1 MRLLFDDWNLI
12 IGDYLKYCLLI
23 GTWLLI
29 ILLAPS
35 AAFAG
40 TDPKTSSPYA
50 TASIPALAALGDTQA
65 PSIPILIRP
74 EGSTITSDNTPEYVW
89 NGSTDPN
96 GNTVLYTLY
105 RDSVAT
111 YLGISNL
118 GNSAGVGYTA
128 RLEAGDLYLTPSS
141 ALPDGTYHW
150 HVTASDLSGN
160 ASQSTIWGF
169 TIDTLAPKL
178 SVVDLDT
185 YHEPVITEGANFD
198 IDGPKDI
205 YFTVLS
211 DPFITIQ
218 VSLSSPESNVYHLT
232 SNTNSAGLATFH
244 LNLALGTHS
253 LALLAIDGAMN
264 TTTLPDFTL
273 TLNQAAITL
282 PLPALPGLP
291 PSLSLP
297 YTPYSPTALTA
308 TIAQLSSPSYRLAS
322 IIYIL
327 LSLGIIGL
335 LIILKRRRFNL
346 ILFDSALRP
355 LHHATIY
362 HSWVHTPGVKGSHT
376 PGVLFLYH
384 LTPADHGRLYIPH
397 LGRYSTLTIRL
408 QTKQLCTVYVL
419 SICAKQRVYTLVLG

>member
-1 MRLLFDDWNLI
+1 MPTSINQKLENRNSKQIRNSKLETVSNFVFRASSLFRISNFVFRICLVFLI
-12 IGDYLKYCLLI
+12 SYFVFTLPV
-23 GTWLLI
+23 
-29 ILLAPS
+29 LAN
-35 AAFAG
+35 

-50 TASIPALAALGDTQA
+50 TASIPSFSALGDTQA

-74 EGSTITSDNTPEYVW
+74 QGSTITSDNTPEYVW

-105 RDSVAT
+105 LDSVAT

-160 ASQSTIWGF
+160 ASQSAIWGF

-205 YFTVLS
+205 YLTVSS
-211 DPFITIQ
+211 DPLVTVQ
-218 VSLSSPESNVYHLT
+218 LTLSPSSEPCLPAGRLALGECSELLVLTATTSPS
-232 SNTNSAGLATFH
+232 GLATFH

-253 LALLAIDGAMN
+253 LALLAIDGAFN

-273 TLNQAAITL
+273 TLNQAVITL
-282 PLPALPGLP
+282 PLPDLPGLP
-291 PSLSLP
+291 PALAVC
-297 YTPYSPTALTA
+297 YT
-308 TIAQLSSPSYRLAS
+308 
-322 IIYIL
+322 
-327 LSLGIIGL
+327 
-335 LIILKRRRFNL
+335 
-346 ILFDSALRP
+346 
-355 LHHATIY
+355 
-362 HSWVHTPGVKGSHT
+362 
-376 PGVLFLYH
+376 H
-384 LTPADHGRLYIPH
+384 LTLP
-397 LGRYSTLTIRL
+397 TN
-408 QTKQLCTVYVL
+408 
-419 SICAKQRVYTLVLG
+419 